1 MDSDSPIGRANLN
14 LIAAAPALYEALK
27 AIAERMFPE
36 LGQAHIYSQ
45 NGSGQS
51 PARPRQSTRR
61 AMNRLV
67 TADART
73 TSPVDFLRALQGKPP
88 LTDADRAEKQ
98 RQADE
103 FWAERRKQNR
113 ADLEQ
118 HPRQPVR
125 SGIAGTRC

>member
-1 MDSDSPIGRANLN
+1 
-14 LIAAAPALYEALK
+14 
-27 AIAERMFPE
+27 
-36 LGQAHIYSQ
+36 
-45 NGSGQS
+45 
-51 PARPRQSTRR
+51 
-61 AMNRLV
+61 MNRLV

-113 ADLEQ
+113 AEIEQ
-118 HPRQPVR
+118 IRDNLCALASPELAAEWRAKWADEDSLLNMAVEQV
-125 SGIAGTRC
+125 SGSRRAA